1 MDKTAIFIPA
11 RMGSTRFPGKPL
23 APIDGIPMIVYCA
36 RNAIQTGL
44 EVYVCTDS
52 KEIMAVC
59 SLYKV
64 KAIMTPHC
72 ETGTDRIAIA
82 AKNMGLSYVINL
94 QGDEP
99 LIDFGSINL
108 VISMLPILEKKENA
122 IINAIKDINSEEA
135 FDPNNV
141 KCAVLENLSKIQ
153 YLSRKPLLNSE
164 EGSLKP
170 NYFKQLGLYA
180 LSINNLQKFANMP
193 KGELEKAERV
203 ELLRWIE
210 NGNELIPCQ
219 IVKETISV
227 DTPND
232 LVKVLSKIKQSN
244 F

>member
-1 MDKTAIFIPA
+1 MNKTAIFIPA

-36 RNAIQTGL
+36 RNAIKTGL

-52 KEIMAVC
+52 EEIMAVC

-64 KAIMTPHC
+64 KAILTPDC

-82 AKNMGLSYVINL
+82 AKNMDLNFVINL

-99 LIDFGSINL
+99 LIDCDSINL
-108 VISMLPILEKKENA
+108 VISMLSILEENDNA
-122 IINAIKDINSEEA
+122 ILNAIKDINSEEA

-141 KCAVLENLSKIQ
+141 KCAVLDNFSSIQ

-164 EGSLKP
+164 EGSEKP
-170 NYFKQLGLYA
+170 RYFKQLGLYA
-180 LSINNLQKFANMP
+180 MSTKNLKKFANMP
-193 KGELEKAERV
+193 KGELEKAERI
-203 ELLRWIE
+203 ELLRWLE
-210 NGNELIPCQ
+210 NGKELIPCK
-219 IVKETISV
+219 IAKETISV

-232 LVKVLSKIKQSN
+232 LVRVLSKINQK
-244 F
+244 

>member
-11 RMGSTRFPGKPL
+11 RMESSRFPGKPL

-36 RNAIQTGL
+36 RNAIKTGL

-52 KEIMAVC
+52 EEIMAVC
-59 SLYKV
+59 SLYKI

-99 LIDFGSINL
+99 LIDLDSINL

-141 KCAVLENLSKIQ
+141 KCAVLGNLSIIQ

-164 EGSLKP
+164 EESEKP

-180 LSINNLQKFANMP
+180 MSVNNLQKFANMQ
-193 KGELEKAERV
+193 KGELEKAERI
-203 ELLRWIE
+203 ELLRWLE

-244 F
+244 

>member
-1 MDKTAIFIPA
+1 MNKTAIFIPA

-23 APIDGIPMIVYCA
+23 ASIDGIPMVVCCA
-36 RNAIQTGL
+36 RNAIKTGL

-52 KEIMAVC
+52 EEIIDVC

-64 KAIMTPHC
+64 KAIKTPAC

-82 AKNMGLSYVINL
+82 AKEMDLSYVINL

-99 LIDFGSINL
+99 LIDCESINL
-108 VISMLPILEKKENA
+108 IISMLPILEKKENA

-135 FDPNNV
+135 LDSNNV
-141 KCAVLENLSKIQ
+141 KCSVLENLSIIQ

-164 EGSLKP
+164 EQSEKP

-180 LSINNLQKFANMP
+180 MSKNNLQKFTNMP
-193 KGELEKAERV
+193 KGELEKAESI

-210 NGNELIPCQ
+210 NGNKLIPCKL
-219 IVKETISV
+219 VKETISV

-232 LVKVLSKIKQSN
+232 LDKVLSKIKEK
-244 F
+244 

>member
-1 MDKTAIFIPA
+1 MDKAAIFIPA

-36 RNAIQTGL
+36 RNAIKTGL

-52 KEIMAVC
+52 EEIMAVC

-64 KAIMTPHC
+64 KAIITPQC

-82 AKNMGLSYVINL
+82 AKNMGLSYIINL

-99 LIDFGSINL
+99 LIDNESINL
-108 VISMLPILEKKENA
+108 IIKMLPILKKKENA
-122 IINAIKDINSEEA
+122 IINGIKDINSEEA

-141 KCAVLENLSKIQ
+141 KCAVFKNLSIIQ
-153 YLSRKPLLNSE
+153 YLSRKALINSE
-164 EGSLKP
+164 EGSEKP

-180 LSINNLQKFANMP
+180 MSINNLQKFTNMP

-203 ELLRWIE
+203 ELLRWLE
-210 NGNELIPCQ
+210 NGKDLIPCQ
-219 IVKETISV
+219 IFKETISV

-232 LVKVLSKIKQSN
+232 LVKVLSKIKQN
-244 F
+244 NL